1 MALVVRAISGLFE
14 AVTFAVSVPRAVARH
29 TPFVILGFCLPL
41 FACGSELEGV
51 APDSRVDADT
61 SEVTDTNPDTVDPDT
76 VDPDTTGDTEP
87 GDTTGD
93 TDTEVFVPPPEWQV
107 ESLGDLG
114 TIDALELV
122 SANLGFA
129 TSGPR
134 VLRWD
139 GRSWLAYGEPGR
151 VEGEALDVHG
161 VASDGVQVAAVGED
175 GLIAVRPV
183 DGGEWV
189 VIDGGP
195 EVDLYAA
202 AMRGGRLFVAGDGG
216 TVASLELTTLSEGD
230 PTFTTHFTSP
240 NFSVRALWADP
251 TKSDDEGV
259 HGVTTGGYHVFRDGS
274 TWRSLQAASNVTLL
288 DIVGLANGDLV
299 AVGDGHTVTVKR
311 TISPA
316 WQGQATNDDRRRDLA
331 ALALSRDGTLRAFGA
346 SGLVLRQE
354 GTTWSLDSAAGV
366 AAGLRN
372 FRVAATVPNSSAVM
386 ALASDGGGVRFD
398 GTTWQ
403 GLATSPES
411 TVNDLAGTASSLW
424 AVGNRGVLAHRASG
438 AWSAAP
444 LSGVGDLNAVAVSSH
459 EGVETAWAVGD
470 AGAIVKAAAGETTTV
485 TVLAAP
491 VPLDLFGVVATED
504 AVWASGRGGTL
515 LEIDPTNNTITV
527 RASGT
532 TADLKSMALGGD
544 GAVWISGSFGTL
556 LRKDGAG
563 LPQIVASGVGGSLNA
578 LAPTASGVLA
588 VGDNGVVL
596 RATASG
602 VTIENEEPGRFL
614 YAVATSP
621 AARDSVAIAVG
632 AGGRILRQVGSQWVS
647 EVPAEAQATFEA
659 AWIDATGEA
668 LVGGIYRV
676 HHLESRLLPFGG
688 AP

>member
-1 MALVVRAISGLFE
+1 MALVVRAICGLFE
-14 AVTFAVSVPRAVARH
+14 AVTLPSIRN
-29 TPFVILGFCLPL
+29 TPFVVLGLGL
-41 FACGSELEGV
+41 TLMACGSELEGV
-51 APDSRVDADT
+51 APGARVDADT
-61 SEVTDTNPDTVDPDT
+61 SEVTDTNPDTNDTSDTNDPS
-76 VDPDTTGDTEP
+76 DTTGDTEP

-93 TDTEVFVPPPEWQV
+93 TDTDVFVPPPEWQV

-114 TIDALELV
+114 RIDALELV
-122 SANLGFA
+122 SAELGFA

-151 VEGEALDVHG
+151 AQSEAGETREVHG
-161 VASDGVQVAAVGED
+161 VGSDGALVAAVGEG

-183 DGGEWV
+183 DGGEWALV
-189 VIDGGP
+189 EGGP

-202 AMRGGRLFVAGDGG
+202 VMRGGRLFVAGDGG
-216 TVASLELTTLSEGD
+216 TVASIALADLSED
-230 PTFTTHFTSP
+230 APTFTTHFTSP
-240 NFSVRALWADP
+240 NFSGRALWADP

-274 TWRSLQAASNVTLL
+274 TWRSLQAAANVTLL

-299 AVGDGHTVTVKR
+299 AVGDGHTVTIKR
-311 TISPA
+311 TNSPA

-346 SGLVLRQE
+346 SGVVLRQE

-386 ALASDGGGVRFD
+386 ALASEGGGVRFD

-411 TVNDLAGTASSLW
+411 TVNDLAGTAASLW
-424 AVGNRGVLAHRASG
+424 AVGNRGVFAHRVSG

-444 LSGVGDLNAVAVSSH
+444 LSGVGDLNAVAVTTH

-470 AGAIVKAAAGETTTV
+470 AGAIVKATAGDSTTV
-485 TVLAAP
+485 TVLNAP

-515 LEIDPTNNTITV
+515 LEIDPATNAITV

-556 LRKDGAG
+556 LRKEGAA

-596 RATASG
+596 RATAAG
-602 VTIENEEPGRFL
+602 VTLENEEPGRFL

-621 AARDSVAIAVG
+621 GARDTVAIAVG
-632 AGGRILRQVGSQWVS
+632 AGGRILRQSGADWLP
-647 EVPAEAQATFEA
+647 EVPAQDQATFEA
-659 AWIDATGEA
+659 AWIDASGEA

>member
-1 MALVVRAISGLFE
+1 MALVVRAICGLFE
-14 AVTFAVSVPRAVARH
+14 AVTLLSIRN
-29 TPFVILGFCLPL
+29 TPFVVLGLGL
-41 FACGSELEGV
+41 TLMACGSELEGV
-51 APDSRVDADT
+51 APDARVDADT
-61 SEVTDTNPDTVDPDT
+61 SEVTDTNPDTNDTSDTNDPS
-76 VDPDTTGDTEP
+76 DTTGDTEP

-93 TDTEVFVPPPEWQV
+93 TDTDVFVPPPEWQV

-114 TIDALELV
+114 RIDALELV
-122 SANLGFA
+122 SAELGFA

-151 VEGEALDVHG
+151 AQSEAGETREVHG
-161 VASDGVQVAAVGED
+161 VGSDGALVAAVGEG

-183 DGGEWV
+183 DGGEWALV
-189 VIDGGP
+189 EGGP

-202 AMRGGRLFVAGDGG
+202 VMRGGRLFVAGDGG
-216 TVASLELTTLSEGD
+216 TVASIALADLSED
-230 PTFTTHFTSP
+230 APTFTTHFTSP

-251 TKSDDEGV
+251 AKSEDEGV

-274 TWRSLQAASNVTLL
+274 TWRSLQAAANVTLL

-299 AVGDGHTVTVKR
+299 AVGDGHTVTIKR
-311 TISPA
+311 TNSPA

-346 SGLVLRQE
+346 SGVVLRQE

-386 ALASDGGGVRFD
+386 ALASEGGGVRFD

-411 TVNDLAGTASSLW
+411 TVNDLAGTAASLW
-424 AVGNRGVLAHRASG
+424 AVGNRGVFAHRVLG

-444 LSGVGDLNAVAVSSH
+444 LSGVGDLNAVAVTTH

-470 AGAIVKAAAGETTTV
+470 AGAIVKASAGDSTTV
-485 TVLAAP
+485 TVLNAP

-515 LEIDPTNNTITV
+515 LEIDPATNAITV

-544 GAVWISGSFGTL
+544 GAIWISGSFGTL
-556 LRKDGAG
+556 LRKDGAA

-596 RATASG
+596 RATAAG
-602 VTIENEEPGRFL
+602 VTLENEEPGRFL

-621 AARDSVAIAVG
+621 GARDTVAIAVG
-632 AGGRILRQVGSQWVS
+632 AGGRILRQSGADWLP
-647 EVPAEAQATFEA
+647 EVPAQDQATFEA
-659 AWIDATGEA
+659 AWIDASGEA